1 MIYNDSSFGIK
12 YFSNIEQRFT
22 DETNE
27 ICGQAHK
34 HIVAMAV
41 SLRSLKKSLLY
52 QCFFS
57 HRWRLLHHNYTICER
72 VLM

>member
-27 ICGQAHK
+27 IRGQAHK
-34 HIVAMAV
+34 HIIAMAV
-41 SLRSLKKSLLY
+41 SLRSLKKACYISV
-52 QCFFS
+52 FS
-57 HRWRLLHHNYTICER
+57 RTYGAYYTTITPFAKEF
-72 VLM
+72 

>member
-27 ICGQAHK
+27 IRGQAHK

-41 SLRSLKKSLLY
+41 SLRSLKKACYISV
-52 QCFFS
+52 FS
-57 HRWRLLHHNYTICER
+57 RTDDAYYTTITPFAKEF
-72 VLM
+72 